1 MATSMISERGHRTV
15 YLRGLDGRF
24 ARRITTRLRPGLALI
39 VALLLSLGL
48 WGVAWLVVSSLVS
61 AWPW

>member
-1 MATSMISERGHRTV
+1 MMSEHAHPAV
-15 YLRGLDGRF
+15 YRRAQNVSRF
-24 ARRITTRLRPGLALI
+24 PRRIIPRLKPGHALI